1 MSRTLNNIKIEIQH
15 WHDTSYIMVFQKVF
29 DSEMRFGLYKALK
42 ANIWIL
48 QVFKSPHVWHQCS
61 EPRAYLSDGDKK

>member
-48 QVFKSPHVWHQCS
+48 QVFKSPHVC
-61 EPRAYLSDGDKK
+61 